1 MKRDGHHAVL
11 QDGFDKRAFAETL
24 RMAMQNLPTGVIW
37 FDTEQHCIYANS
49 EAFRLFEVPDDLQEL
64 EAILMNWFQEDALR
78 SPEAAVWLQQ
88 YESTSGRGPR
98 PHSRFAAIR
107 STMGRGQRS
116 ACTS

>member
-49 EAFRLFEVPDDLQEL
+49 EAFRLFALPDDLQEL

-88 YESTSGRGPR
+88 YERAGSPAFVPDLPLPAQRWGGRG
-98 PHSRFAAIR
+98 SRHVLPD
-107 STMGRGQRS
+107 Q
-116 ACTS
+116 